1 LAENEGHGIDS
12 GGLPADSSGSPT
24 GDAIHQEAGDAGDTL
39 EPDQLPQVWKLD
51 EVAGVSGG
59 SAEVA
64 LPAAKNVR
72 ETLATRR
79 MQQDWTQGSIL
90 RNLILLSWPM
100 TVTQTLM
107 SLGPTIDLIWV
118 GKLGDVAVAG
128 VGVSGV
134 VVQLAQGAM
143 MGLTTGMRA
152 LIARAIGAKN
162 NTEALWVAQHAVI
175 ISAAYAV
182 LMALIGHFFA
192 EPIIRFITD
201 DPQIVAIGTLYMKIE
216 FFGGATVSFRMMMD
230 SIMQA
235 SGDAVNPMQIAM
247 IYRVFHIVLC
257 PFMIFGAS
265 FAPTVFPHLANFSSW
280 WPFPAI
286 GVRGAAFTSIIAQGL
301 GVMLGLRVLIGARSR
316 LKLSFKG
323 FRFSFGIIW
332 RVVRIGFPALIS
344 SIQRTLNQFFI
355 QVFMAPFGAAVL
367 AAHVIVVRL
376 EMLILMPA
384 MSFGMGA
391 GVLVGQNLGAK
402 QPQRAERSAWMGVFV
417 VEAFVILVAGAMF
430 LWTSPVIHVFGSDPS
445 MDSVAIQFV
454 HIAVY
459 GWMLVGFQ
467 FVLMNA
473 LQGAGDTWPTMV
485 ISVVTTWVITMPFA
499 YYLSK
504 HTSYGAIG
512 IRWALTAS
520 VIAGAAANVV
530 YFRMGKWKTR
540 RV

>member
-1 LAENEGHGIDS
+1 MAENKKRDLDTSKPPSGNSGDS
-12 GGLPADSSGSPT
+12 V
-24 GDAIHQEAGDAGDTL
+24 EAPPPVGKKGN
-39 EPDQLPQVWKLD
+39 
-51 EVAGVSGG
+51 G
-59 SAEVA
+59 
-64 LPAAKNVR
+64 R
-72 ETLATRR
+72 ETFAARR
-79 MQQDWTQGSIL
+79 MQQDWTQGNIL
-90 RNLILLSWPM
+90 KNLVLLSWPM

-118 GKLGDVAVAG
+118 GKLGDAAVAG

-162 NTEALWVAQHAVI
+162 NEEALRVAQHAVI
-175 ISAAYAV
+175 ISFAYAV

-192 EPIIRFITD
+192 EPIIRFITK
-201 DPQIVAIGTLYMKIE
+201 DPEIVAIGTMYMKIE

-235 SGDAVNPMQIAM
+235 SGDSVNPMQIAM
-247 IYRVFHIVLC
+247 IYRVFHIILC
-257 PFMIFGAS
+257 PFMIFGAA
-265 FAPTVFPHLANFSSW
+265 FAPTIFPHLGNFSGW

-301 GVMLGLRVLIGARSR
+301 GVALGLSVLIGARSR
-316 LKLSFKG
+316 LKLTFKG
-323 FRFSFGIIW
+323 FKFDFTIIW
-332 RVVRIGFPALIS
+332 RIIRIGFPSLIS
-344 SIQRTLNQFFI
+344 GIQRTLNQFFI

-367 AAHVIVVRL
+367 AAHVITQRL
-376 EMLILMPA
+376 EMFILMPA

-402 QPQRAERSAWMGVFV
+402 QPQRAEKSAWMGVIL

-430 LWTSPVIHVFGSDPS
+430 IWTGPVIRIFNTDPS
-445 MDSVAIQFV
+445 MDAVAIQFI
-454 HIAVY
+454 HIAVF
-459 GWMLVGFQ
+459 GWVVIGFM

-473 LQGAGDTWPTMV
+473 LQGAGDTIPTMI
-485 ISVVTTWVITMPFA
+485 ISIVTTWGITMPFA
-499 YYLSK
+499 YILSK

-520 VIAGAAANVV
+520 TIVGATANVI